1 MKYAFQCFVSIFIG
15 CAVCQKFVSAFG
27 LAMDYVRP
35 TDSVDLLV
43 HSFNQKSICAFSS
56 EIPICFS
63 KHATTATLIHIYV
76 GVFVCVCTSISAWIF
91 ISVPVCTSAIPRL
104 AAFLTNGTLSV
115 FWLSFPILFKC
126 SYFQIFCAFFMR
138 ICNFLLPHRFAA
150 ILYAL

>member
-76 GVFVCVCTSISAWIF
+76 GVFVCVCVQA
-91 ISVPVCTSAIPRL
+91 SVHG
-104 AAFLTNGTLSV
+104 FLYRCLCARRRFPG
-115 FWLSFPILFKC
+115 WLHF
-126 SYFQIFCAFFMR
+126 
-138 ICNFLLPHRFAA
+138 
-150 ILYAL
+150 